1 MAAAASPK
9 TCRPLGEP
17 FELWVEGRN
26 ICAQTEEGE
35 SLTAVHWYLLPLF
48 EWLVENWDPLL
59 HEERLP
65 IEVAGATAVGSLRN
79 TAYAAVDQHSTGA
92 AGWQAW
98 WSRHSLAAA
107 RAGGLFLE
115 VVLRRWRD
123 QVEVSWDSL
132 FIPGAPRTL
141 AFSVP
146 QGAVRLPPA
155 EVAEPLATVL
165 RAVLAELAA
174 RCPGSARIGQLQTTL
189 AGLEGQD
196 RSERSLS
203 SRMRRFGS
211 RFSERPPGCRAC

>member
-1 MAAAASPK
+1 MTVNWESLAGDTSRFARKVSLAPDPYGGRGVSEDTSSSWGA
-9 TCRPLGEP
+9 

-107 RAGGLFLE
+107 RAGGLFPD
-115 VVLRRWRD
+115 VGRSGRWCGSHRRGGLM
-123 QVEVSWDSL
+123 VSW
-132 FIPGAPRTL
+132 
-141 AFSVP
+141 
-146 QGAVRLPPA
+146 
-155 EVAEPLATVL
+155 
-165 RAVLAELAA
+165 
-174 RCPGSARIGQLQTTL
+174 LQ
-189 AGLEGQD
+189 Q
-196 RSERSLS
+196 R
-203 SRMRRFGS
+203 
-211 RFSERPPGCRAC
+211 